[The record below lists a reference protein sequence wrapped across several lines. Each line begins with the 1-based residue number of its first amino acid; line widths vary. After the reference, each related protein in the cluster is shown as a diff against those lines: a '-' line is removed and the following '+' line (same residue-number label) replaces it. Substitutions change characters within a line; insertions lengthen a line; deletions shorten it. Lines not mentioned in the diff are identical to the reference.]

1 MRKTR
6 QNKKT
11 SSKRRQ
17 TKKYMK
23 YGGEDIAVENEIIS
37 EENAGYCIFKTK
49 NISTEQNTSK
59 KKEEKVGVIHFTDSG
74 SINALR
80 QTFTGI
86 ANIFGNKGFD
96 NIIYDKIRN
105 EALRKLDELLE
116 RKQHKL
122 YNMRMEFSNNND
134 TILIHIYGTLYKQKG
149 APDADENSMSE
160 DLSQAVVGEQTQQT
174 EEQQPQQTEEEQPQQ
189 TEEEQPPQTEEQQP
203 QQTEEEQPQ
212 QTEEQQPQ
220 QTEEEQ
226 PQQTEATEGELQEN
240 ALEKEEIKK

>member
-11 SSKRRQ
+11 SGKRRQ

-23 YGGEDIAVENEIIS
+23 YGGEDITNEVIS

-149 APDADENSMSE
+149 APDTDETPVLE
-160 DLSQAVVGEQTQQT
+160 EETSQDVVPET
-174 EEQQPQQTEEEQPQQ
+174 TEEEPAEGEQPEGEQPKGEQ
-189 TEEEQPPQTEEQQP
+189 PKGEQPEGEQPEEQAAEAQP
-203 QQTEEEQPQ
+203 
-212 QTEEQQPQ
+212 
-220 QTEEEQ
+220 
-226 PQQTEATEGELQEN
+226 EN
-240 ALEKEEIKK
+240 ALEKEEKK

>member
-23 YGGEDIAVENEIIS
+23 YGGEDIANEVIS

-49 NISTEQNTSK
+49 NITTEQNTSK
-59 KKEEKVGVIHFTDSG
+59 KKEEKIGVIHFTDSG
-74 SINALR
+74 SINAVR
-80 QTFTGI
+80 QTFTGV
-86 ANIFGNKGFD
+86 ANIFGRKGFD

-122 YNMRMEFSNNND
+122 YNMRMEFGNNYD
-134 TILIHIYGTLYKQKG
+134 TILIHIYGSLYQKKG
-149 APDADENSMSE
+149 ASVSE
-160 DLSQAVVGEQTQQT
+160 EETSQEVVSEPVAEEAETEAEAEAEAEGQPEAEAEGQPEAEAEAEAEGQPEAEAEPEPEGEA
-174 EEQQPQQTEEEQPQQ
+174 EAEGQPEAEPEEQP
-189 TEEEQPPQTEEQQP
+189 
-203 QQTEEEQPQ
+203 
-212 QTEEQQPQ
+212 
-220 QTEEEQ
+220 
-226 PQQTEATEGELQEN
+226 QEN
-240 ALEKEEIKK
+240 ALEKEVKK